1 MRVGIKTIGIVAI
14 AVLLFTNVFMFYLLY
29 SQRQAHDAQEGN
41 LYYALLATAPLW
53 SDIGL
58 VNPTRA
64 EATTNK
70 SSATA
75 IMQFY
80 EEHLVNI
87 RENCPIRYTEFCC
100 ARDEK
105 ISRDFQQ
112 LLIDGF
118 RYDNL
123 AKTKPFTWEYVYMV
137 LNNVYFYFAKN
148 YNGQTRAGSYTAGRS
163 SNLSHLYVSTEKPSP
178 YWFAFTVF
186 HELGHAFG
194 LGETLSNLLAEQFL
208 GLDRPLM
215 TWRNLAYNPTFDRIL
230 LQKVGAIRLWDAA
243 FYSNAAFGKLW
254 DEYFGHIVTH
264 DEIQIVRG
272 VYLTSM
278 LRAETAASFER
289 FSKTTLRKS
298 FDIIYTNFKR
308 LTGIYGQPMNDTV
321 RRTVQNELRQEVD
334 MFLRFAKRQSNIRTS
349 ASVLDW
355 VLCNHRY
362 RYNLT
367 RNQSRNR

>member
-1 MRVGIKTIGIVAI
+1 MSSRTKIIGI
-14 AVLLFTNVFMFYLLY
+14 AVIVVLISTNAFMYFTLQ
-29 SQRQAHDAQEGN
+29 SQRRTHDAQEN
-41 LYYALLATAPLW
+41 SYADLYYDLLATAPLW

-58 VNPTRA
+58 VNPTR
-64 EATTNK
+64 EETTTNK

-80 EEHLVNI
+80 EDYLVNI
-87 RENCPIRYTEFCC
+87 REECVIRYTEFCC
-100 ARDEK
+100 ARDEE
-105 ISRDFQQ
+105 ISRSFQR
-112 LLIDGF
+112 LLIEGF

-137 LNNVYFYFAKN
+137 LNNVYFYFAKT

-230 LQKVGAIRLWDAA
+230 LQEVGAIRLWDAA
-243 FYSNAAFGKLW
+243 FYSNEAFGKLW
-254 DEYFGHIVTH
+254 NEVFGHIVTH
-264 DEIQIVRG
+264 NEIEIVRG

-278 LRAETAASFER
+278 LRPETAASFER
-289 FSKTTLRKS
+289 FSKSTLRNS
-298 FDIIYTNFKR
+298 FDIIYTSFKR
-308 LTGIYGQPMNDTV
+308 LMGTYGQPMNDAS
-321 RRTVQNELRQEVD
+321 RRTVHNELRQEVD
-334 MFLRFAKRQSNIRTS
+334 TFIRFANRQTNIRRS
-349 ASVLDW
+349 PSVLDW

-362 RYNLT
+362 RYN
-367 RNQSRNR
+367 NKNRR